1 MALGGGTYLVQ
12 NKLLPGAYINFVSAS
27 RASATLSDRGT
38 ATFPLSLDWGPEGE
52 VFTVEN
58 ADFQRNSLKL
68 FGHAYTDDALR
79 PLREIFE
86 NAQTLHVFRLNTGGV
101 KATCK
106 YAEAKYPGVVGNSL
120 KIVIAKNEAF
130 ETTENEVY
138 DVSTYIGAT
147 QVDIQKA
154 VKAVSELQPN
164 DYVTW
169 TGSEALA
176 ESAGITLTSGTNGTV
191 QDAAYQTYLDKIE
204 RFKTAES
211 HREKIQDKF
220 LESSE
225 LPDLLAGMQHPIWK
239 AVTEFLVLSGL
250 RFGEFAALKAEDVD
264 IKGQIIHVSMTYD
277 PNNKVETTAKTYES
291 RRDVYMQDE
300 LLSVAK
306 ELRLLMLR
314 QRMMHGYV
322 TDLYVCAEDGS
333 HVKYY
338 TYNKYLQENALRI
351 IGRRI
356 TPHTLRHTHASL
368 LMEQGIG
375 IDTISRRLGH
385 SDSKVTKEIYLH
397 VTERLKEKEN
407 EQLKGLKII

>member
-1 MALGGGTYLVQ
+1 MWSEKVKTGYKFVERYRDPLTGRIRRKSVTMEKDTAQARKIAQRTLDAMIEEAIRRRKPATDITLEDLADQYIDEQKMTRKDATSRRNYFMAQKALRIF
-12 NKLLPGAYINFVSAS
+12 GAD
-27 RASATLSDRGT
+27 TL
-38 ATFPLSLDWGPEGE
+38 ANSLDANYIR
-52 VFTVEN
+52 T
-58 ADFQRNSLKL
+58 KL
-68 FGHAYTDDALR
+68 IALDES
-79 PLREIFE
+79 PD
-86 NAQTLHVFRLNTGGV
+86 T
-101 KATCK
+101 
-106 YAEAKYPGVVGNSL
+106 
-120 KIVIAKNEAF
+120 KNEILKRF
-130 ETTENEVY
+130 KGMLRWGFRHDIIE
-138 DVSTYIGAT
+138 DV
-147 QVDIQKA
+147 
-154 VKAVSELQPN
+154 
-164 DYVTW
+164 
-169 TGSEALA
+169 
-176 ESAGITLTSGTNGTV
+176 
-191 QDAAYQTYLDKIE
+191 AYLEKIE
-204 RFKTAES
+204 RFKAPS
-211 HREKIQDKF
+211 HREKIEDKY

-225 LPDLLAGMQHPIWK
+225 LSDLLAGMRQPIWK

-250 RFGEFAALKAEDVD
+250 RFGEFAALKADDVD
-264 IKGQIIHVSMTYD
+264 IKGQMIHVSMTYD

-314 QRMMHGYV
+314 QRMMHGYS

-338 TYNKYLQENALRI
+338 TYNKYLQQNSMRI
-351 IGRRI
+351 IGREI

>member
-1 MALGGGTYLVQ
+1 MWSEKVKTGYKFVERYRDPLTGKIRRVSIVMEKDTAQTRKVAQRALDAKIQAAVDHSDPAPDITLEKLVEQYLEEQKVTLKASTY
-12 NKLLPGAYINFVSAS
+12 
-27 RASATLSDRGT
+27 R
-38 ATFPLSLDWGPEGE
+38 
-52 VFTVEN
+52 
-58 ADFQRNSLKL
+58 RNS
-68 FGHAYTDDALR
+68 FTA
-79 PLREIFE
+79 
-86 NAQTLHVFRLNTGGV
+86 
-101 KATCK
+101 
-106 YAEAKYPGVVGNSL
+106 AEALDVFGRDTLVNALNANYIRTRL
-120 KIVIAKNEAF
+120 IALDRTPEHKNELLKRF
-130 ETTENEVY
+130 KGILKWGYRHDLT
-138 DVSTYIGAT
+138 G
-147 QVDIQKA
+147 DI
-154 VKAVSELQPN
+154 S
-164 DYVTW
+164 
-169 TGSEALA
+169 
-176 ESAGITLTSGTNGTV
+176 
-191 QDAAYQTYLDKIE
+191 YLDKIE

-225 LPDLLAGMQHPIWK
+225 LSDLLAGMRQPIWK

-250 RFGEFAALKAEDVD
+250 RFGEFAALKSADVD
-264 IKGQIIHVSMTYD
+264 IKGQMIHVSMTYD

-314 QRMMHGYV
+314 QRMMHGYS

-338 TYNKYLQENALRI
+338 TYNKYLQQNSLRI
-351 IGRRI
+351 IGREI